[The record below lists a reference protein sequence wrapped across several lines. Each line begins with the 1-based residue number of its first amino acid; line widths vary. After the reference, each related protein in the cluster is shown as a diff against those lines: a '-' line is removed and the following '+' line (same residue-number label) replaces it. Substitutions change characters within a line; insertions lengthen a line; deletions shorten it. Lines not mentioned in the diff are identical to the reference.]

1 MTKIPRYWEVD
12 VARGLAMVAVV
23 LYHLIYDL
31 DVLGGYPIESTSG
44 FWGAFADASAAA
56 FVFLAG
62 LSLALSS
69 ARASAARRDPFGK
82 YLRRGLRI
90 FSYGMLITL
99 AFWVL
104 DFGIVIFGIL
114 HLIGASIILAYPF
127 LRLRLVNLLAGLS
140 IVVLGAYLQTETVA
154 VTGAAG
160 VLLAPLGVEP
170 VGLYMPDY
178 RPLVPWFG
186 VVLVGLFFGNA
197 AYGRRNAG
205 VADTEGPRCA
215 APLLAFLGR
224 HSLLVYL
231 IHQPVLIAT
240 LWAIGAVE
248 PGS

>member
-1 MTKIPRYWEVD
+1 
-12 VARGLAMVAVV
+12 
-23 LYHLIYDL
+23 
-31 DVLGGYPIESTSG
+31 
-44 FWGAFADASAAA
+44 
-56 FVFLAG
+56 
-62 LSLALSS
+62 
-69 ARASAARRDPFGK
+69 
-82 YLRRGLRI
+82 
-90 FSYGMLITL
+90 MLITL

-215 APLLAFLGR
+215 APLAFLGR

-231 IHQPVLIAT
+231 IHQTVLIAT